1 MGLRNMIILQ
11 EVSCDMLNF
20 YKLLNQKMDTNLAMI
35 CFLLINIVFWFFV
48 GSLSGALIA
57 ALLFDRELIVSY
69 AITLGG
75 MSSPHFGLCQWIYFC
90 DTEFLTHLL
99 FHHPSIY

>member
-1 MGLRNMIILQ
+1 MMGLRNMIILQ

-57 ALLFDRELIVSY
+57 ALLFDRELIVSC
-69 AITLGG
+69 AITLGACLALILG
-75 MSSPHFGLCQWIYFC
+75 YVNGYIFVIRNS
-90 DTEFLTHLL
+90 
-99 FHHPSIY
+99 